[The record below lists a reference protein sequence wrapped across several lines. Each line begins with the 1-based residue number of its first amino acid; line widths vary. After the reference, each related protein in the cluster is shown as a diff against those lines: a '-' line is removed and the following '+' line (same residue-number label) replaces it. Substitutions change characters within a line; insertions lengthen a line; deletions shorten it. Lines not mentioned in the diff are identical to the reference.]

1 VTIYAIAGGAGV
13 GKTTAA
19 RALAARLGAGWL
31 QLDTVWLTLMEGAD
45 PGSARRVALDVRAAV
60 RAAAR
65 AGAVDPDALLMRM
78 IAAARLVEEVL
89 PTVLA
94 FETATHPH
102 LVIDGS
108 WLTPAGV
115 GRLAADLP
123 VRAAY
128 LQEADPVAVRR
139 AMDTRRAGAH
149 PRPWHDAMAHLA
161 WTYGQ
166 WAADQAQAR
175 DLPVVA
181 ARPFATQVQRVSQA
195 LGLPAD

>member
-1 VTIYAIAGGAGV
+1 MTVFAIGGGAGV

-31 QLDTVWLTLMEGAD
+31 QLDTVWLALLEGAE
-45 PGSARRVALDVRAAV
+45 PGSARRDALDVRSAVRGAV
-60 RAAAR
+60 RA
-65 AGAVDPDALLMRM
+65 GPVDPDALLARQ
-78 IAAARLVEEVL
+78 IAAAGLVEEVL

-94 FETATHPH
+94 FEAAAHRH

-115 GRLAADLP
+115 ARLAADLP
-123 VRAAY
+123 VRAAC
-128 LQEADPVAVRR
+128 LHEADPVAVRR

-149 PRPWHDAMAHLA
+149 PRPWHDAMAHLG

-166 WAADQAQAR
+166 WVAEQAQAAGQPV
-175 DLPVVA
+175 LP
-181 ARPFATQVQRVSQA
+181 ARHFATALDRLGVA
-195 LGLPAD
+195 LGCAAD